1 MLITF
6 ANSLDP
12 DQAGHNVGPV
22 IGPNCLTLTV
32 FLKEL
37 TKKNV
42 LLKKYQQFHAHYPVC
57 HRVKPIEPWHEISN
71 NVVYATCKGSD
82 QPAHTHSLIRAFA
95 SHLNIL

>member
-37 TKKNV
+37 KKKMFCS
-42 LLKKYQQFHAHYPVC
+42 KKYQQYHAHYPAC
-57 HRVKPIEPWHEISN
+57 HRVKPIELWHEISN
-71 NVVYATCKGSD
+71 NVVYVTSKGSD

>member
-12 DQAGHNVGPV
+12 DQARYNVGPV

-32 FLKEL
+32 FLK
-37 TKKNV
+37 KNV
-42 LLKKYQQFHAHYPVC
+42 LLKKYQHYHAHYPAC
-57 HRVKPIEPWHEISN
+57 HRVKPIEQWHVISN
-71 NVVYATCKGSD
+71 NVVYATSKGSD